1 MKYFRS
7 QLIFL
12 FLCLTGT
19 TEVSAQVPGS
29 NIFNSGD
36 IHEVRINM
44 SQENYWD
51 SLLYYKEEG
60 DVDGEYTFM
69 VCSVEFNRLRIDSVG
84 IRLKGNSSFGGHSL
98 KKSIKLKFNKY
109 VSGQKLDGLK
119 KFNLNNNFNDP
130 TLMREKLFLDVLQE
144 NGVYAP
150 RCCYAKVFIND
161 VYWGLYTLV
170 DHIDKVFLLSNFN
183 SKSGNLYKGDGF
195 SWEPCAN
202 LAYHHDPLEYRN
214 CYKKETNEEI
224 NDWSDLEDLINI
236 VNHTPIVD
244 YYQTVRLVL
253 NTESFINAWASNI
266 VFVNVDSYVET
277 GHNYYTYHNPVS
289 GKFEWITWDVNEAFG
304 LWNVGMPLD
313 QLYHLDI
320 FYLPEN
326 PQFNRPLT
334 YNMLEEPSFRKIYL
348 DKVYDLVLHVFN
360 PDNLFPRIDS
370 LYASIREAVHMDL
383 NKIIGNDLFEENI
396 NHDVYIQDYPGWVPG
411 LKSFISQRH
420 QFLQAQLQ
428 ELGYSFTVPQGLAK
442 KPQHPLIVF
451 PNPAFDHITLKTHFR
466 AGQGYTFELLNI
478 SGQVIV
484 SKDIHSPLE
493 RVDLSPFPNGFYII
507 RVMDNEQI
515 RQKKILKL

>member
-1 MKYFRS
+1 MKYLRS

-69 VCSVEFNRLRIDSVG
+69 VCSVEFNR
-84 IRLKGNSSFGGHSL
+84 
-98 KKSIKLKFNKY
+98 
-109 VSGQKLDGLK
+109 
-119 KFNLNNNFNDP
+119 
-130 TLMREKLFLDVLQE
+130 
-144 NGVYAP
+144 
-150 RCCYAKVFIND
+150 
-161 VYWGLYTLV
+161 
-170 DHIDKVFLLSNFN
+170 
-183 SKSGNLYKGDGF
+183 
-195 SWEPCAN
+195 
-202 LAYHHDPLEYRN
+202 
-214 CYKKETNEEI
+214 
-224 NDWSDLEDLINI
+224 
-236 VNHTPIVD
+236 
-244 YYQTVRLVL
+244 
-253 NTESFINAWASNI
+253 
-266 VFVNVDSYVET
+266 
-277 GHNYYTYHNPVS
+277 
-289 GKFEWITWDVNEAFG
+289 
-304 LWNVGMPLD
+304 
-313 QLYHLDI
+313 
-320 FYLPEN
+320 
-326 PQFNRPLT
+326 PLT

-348 DKVYDLVLHVFN
+348 DKVYDLVLHVFI
-360 PDNLFPRIDS
+360 PDILFPGIDS

-428 ELGYSFTVPQGLAK
+428 ELGYSFTVHQGMAK
-442 KPQHPLIVF
+442 KPRHPLIVF
-451 PNPAFDHITLKTHFR
+451 PNPAFDHITLKAHFR